1 MTDSAEPTDDTAPPE
16 PRTWA
21 AVVAAVRPAVALA
34 AVGSVVAGLVNAVAA
49 GGRPEDPLFV
59 WVLGAC
65 AVAQFGWGVSAALSV
80 HPVRTLLL
88 AGGLINGVAVLVWA
102 LTRTDGPQHLAAAA
116 LAALS
121 MVSVMRIVARP
132 TVDIVLIPA
141 WTGMVAIVACIA
153 LLPAAAAGL
162 LRSDGGD
169 TRPVSTSELAAATDD
184 HPAPDAVGQTDE
196 ASVTSADGHGHAA
209 DTAGGITSGRLAVAP
224 FATTSTTIHGHTDT
238 TSTTSGPDNPS
249 TTTTTGHDGHPPAP
263 IEPPIISVD
272 DPRLTPQQADAAV
285 ALIVGTIVDMRPFI
299 TEADVVAAGYE
310 SIGDGGAPGQYTH
323 FVNWSY
329 LTDGFELDP
338 AHVESIVMKMN
349 ADGSTRVV
357 AGMYALTLG
366 KGADDVPEIAGSLT
380 TWHDHDNMCFDGT
393 GFVGLAVAGGC
404 TSGLLL
410 DMPPMLHVW
419 VEETGCGPFGIID
432 SLGNDCGAVHGH

>member
-1 MTDSAEPTDDTAPPE
+1 MTDSADPTDRAAQSP

-21 AVVAAVRPAVALA
+21 AVAATVRPAVALA
-34 AVGSVVAGLVNAVAA
+34 AVGSIVAGVVNAMVA

-59 WVLGAC
+59 WVLGAI
-65 AVAQFGWGVSAALSV
+65 AVAQFGWGVSAALSI
-80 HPVRTLLL
+80 HPPRAMLL
-88 AGGLINGVAVLVWA
+88 AGGLINGGALLGWA
-102 LTRTDGPQHLAAAA
+102 LARAGGSQYLAGAA

-121 MVSVMRIVARP
+121 VASVLRILARP

-162 LRSDGGD
+162 LRSDRED
-169 TRPVSTSELAAATDD
+169 TQPVSSSELAAEVDD
-184 HPAPDAVGQTDE
+184 HSVLDAVGQTED
-196 ASVTSADGHGHAA
+196 ASVTSVDAHSQVA
-209 DTAGGITSGRLAVAP
+209 DTAGGITPGHLAAVP
-224 FATTSTTIHGHTDT
+224 LATTSTTVHGHTDT
-238 TSTTSGPDNPS
+238 TSTTAGPDNPS
-249 TTTTTGHDGHPPAP
+249 TTTTP
-263 IEPPIISVD
+263 IEPPITSVD
-272 DPRLTPQQADAAV
+272 DPRLTPQQVDAAV
-285 ALIVGTIVDMRPFI
+285 ALIVGTIVDMRQFV

-323 FVNWSY
+323 YVNWSY
-329 LTDGFELDP
+329 LTDAFELDP

-366 KGADDVPEIAGSLT
+366 KGVADVPEIAGSLT

-393 GFVGLAVAGGC
+393 GFVGLTVGGSC

-432 SLGNDCGAVHGH
+432 SLGNDCGAVHSH